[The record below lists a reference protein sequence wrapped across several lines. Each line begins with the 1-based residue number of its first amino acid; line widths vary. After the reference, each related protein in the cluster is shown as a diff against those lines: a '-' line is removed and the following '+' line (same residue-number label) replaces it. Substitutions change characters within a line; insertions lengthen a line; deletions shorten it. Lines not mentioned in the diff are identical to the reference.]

1 MLHLIHLLLVYFIWS
16 FPIFFY
22 FIWSFPIFFD
32 FIWSFPIFVL
42 ETSGKEY
49 HWTWFFLWI
58 KKKKRKEKLLYTMK
72 DLFKLFSFL
81 YYLALVLLSLFF

>member
-22 FIWSFPIFFD
+22 

-58 KKKKRKEKLLYTMK
+58 KKKKKGKTTLY
-72 DLFKLFSFL
+72 DERLIQIIQLFILSCPGFTFFVFL
-81 YYLALVLLSLFF
+81 IGDYGAMYF